1 MHTTTRDDNGGHA
14 QEPCTVMVHGTF
26 ADDNLMR
33 RVRSE
38 FREMPGM
45 RLTLDQACRLWSLD
59 RDRCAGVMATLVAG
73 KFLEVD
79 GNGRYRKAH
88 GG

>member
-1 MHTTTRDDNGGHA
+1 MHATTRPGGGQDHDT
-14 QEPCTVMVHGTF
+14 CSVMVHGTF
-26 ADDNLMR
+26 ADDTLMR
-33 RVRSE
+33 RVRGE

-45 RLTLDQACRLWSLD
+45 RLTLDQACRLWTLD
-59 RDRCAGVMATLVAG
+59 RDKCAGVLARLVAG

-79 GNGRYRKAH
+79 DNGRYRKAH